1 MSRSLWRTC
10 SRSRAN
16 TKSSTPG
23 FLPTCFEGH
32 RSFCSVLSDALNVLW
47 RPAKILTDFD
57 DRRCDGERFNKRLL
71 SFGEVAIGS
80 LLPACS
86 CEHKV
91 SEKQK
96 GDRNENKHP
105 PKQHNEKKTVSF
117 SSTTPHRN
125 ITFPR
130 RRVPMPLLT
139 TEGA

>member
-96 GDRNENKHP
+96 GDRNENKHRKTAQP
-105 PKQHNEKKTVSF
+105 DGKRFVFLQHNPSQHNFF
-117 SSTTPHRN
+117 SPQSSDA
-125 ITFPR
+125 
-130 RRVPMPLLT
+130 VVDD
-139 TEGA
+139 